1 MLGLAIVAPAAP
13 EPPLLVPPSPHA
25 APEPCVLSL
34 LRPRCV
40 SGLLVVFRSLLPR
53 LEALDA
59 LLKVPTGG
67 LADEESEFSELL
79 AAVSRRRHQETTF
92 ETLVQQLQQLSGL
105 SGPREDEESGQSL
118 ENVLQMLLEAPSKSR
133 EVHWMHLQVDALL
146 EGTLEAPDWQ
156 KRWQEDYKQ
165 QIQAFEKVLDDS
177 QGLQRGLRQL
187 QETQRIEMLTAL
199 QYERHKLRDKDELVL
214 FEEQELLDHAIAQ
227 VSSAVDASVRT
238 VPDWFVPR
246 YEVQLQSESGA
257 VEGEWNGLQVTLE
270 DAQIED
276 DRQVGEARRI
286 QFADKWHCVTNPNIV
301 KMQGACHVGDAP
313 FFIYESLRG
322 CVALVDYARSV
333 PDTRKLWKRL
343 VEVARGLHYLH
354 ASGIVHGDICSA
366 CVLVGGDGKAKLKP
380 SANPREVRM
389 EEPSMADDVYAF
401 GLIVLEVINP
411 HLSLVLEEPAS
422 NLSRIEEDQEKPSD
436 LSNAAWAFIKE
447 MTSSDSSE
455 RPSMDSVVRTL
466 LNLSD
471 RERSWSDMQFPELLL
486 HAPDVWTA
494 LRSASLRHENGVVL
508 CARVLARLERVL
520 SRLWDEGLSF
530 AEGGNVEY
538 NWQTR
543 TEHLLRSMRY
553 LTRHYL
559 PSTDQRE
566 LLKIAQVRRFTNE
579 IQEIHHQLDALLAEF
594 DTESLMPEI
603 DETSTK
609 CTGDWELQWGYDCAD
624 VMVSFHRFL
633 DGWEQPASGGTLDI
647 EVAMEAMTLM
657 KHELDNFR
665 YDFSGAQLELV
676 LRAFDLCIQ
685 QVGTMVISAT
695 EWFIPAYEV
704 RDESWWEGVRV
715 TVQKVR
721 HLVPKLIG
729 GKQCEVVLRQAGIWS
744 ELVHPHVVEL
754 FGACHVGPTP
764 FFVFERARG
773 GSLKEYL
780 SRYRAAIASSGSD
793 AKAPPHLW
801 RLLHEVALGL
811 QYLHERDIVHEELCC
826 DNVVVAVEKRAST
839 TKSKGRG
846 RKAKWRLQD
855 GETIREVAKLNGH
868 QLVRLHGPRLI
879 QSNLDISRAD
889 AAESATQWLAPE
901 RRGAGVAR
909 GPPSL
914 ASDIYSFG
922 VIIVEALAQN
932 TTEGL
937 VVDGDASFVERLPA
951 QLDNGVREM
960 VKKMCAAEPG
970 FRPAISYVVQQLGE
984 LASREHDM
992 RRFDAHD
999 EIDEVAPKHLMACVD
1014 VECKPVTVAGFMV
1027 PGEPGSTIPMALEL
1041 LSSQIFKSTNG
1052 DNVDNELNAQIM
1064 VRLEDIYGRLRELEE
1079 MIGDGRDDRRY
1090 LDIVANLA
1098 EIVSQLSAHV
1108 NFSRTGNRGAQIAAI
1123 RQRASDKFSFHK
1135 DLDELLDGLQELQP
1149 LSGSLMVEKAEVH
1162 DWKHQWYAKRA
1173 HQTESFEWTLMQPE
1187 AARLLLDELKDAE
1200 DREEML
1206 AFLRFEVT
1214 RHRSSYTAAQVEA
1227 IGTACIDISRRLSD
1241 ATAPSLAA
1249 ERPSGSHFHLWRPP
1263 KWFIPPYEVDFD
1275 PRESLGHGAFASVHI
1290 GMWLGTRVVIKK
1302 LMPPRNAADS
1312 QPSVVFYRELSIW
1325 YRLNHPYVVK
1335 LYGGCHVGGQPFFVC
1350 EPASNGR
1357 LDAYL
1362 HRCESK
1368 GAGGASAGTSF
1379 NSMSRSTSTTS
1390 RHTTGSG
1397 FSRSTS
1403 NTSSTGFSVESAA
1416 ISRRCEAW
1424 QKLRQSALGLQY
1436 LHQHSIVH
1444 GDLKC
1449 DNILVAADGTAKL
1462 TDFGLSTIRR
1472 YVDNKQDQGTAS
1484 SVVGALRWKAP
1495 ECLAGAP
1502 PSFESDVYSFGMC
1515 VLQAVSGEFPWGA
1528 RMPDAAVRFH
1538 VRRGAPPPRPRGF
1551 EDDAHW
1557 DLVRQMSCFD
1567 PQQRLKLPVVVQ
1579 RLTRFADLEARRQRG
1594 GVGVHMREL
1603 LFGGSATS

>member
-13 EPPLLVPPSPHA
+13 EPPLLVSPSPHA

-270 DAQIED
+270 DAKIED

-436 LSNAAWAFIKE
+436 LSSAAWAFVKE

-685 QVGTMVISAT
+685 Q
-695 EWFIPAYEV
+695 
-704 RDESWWEGVRV
+704 R
-715 TVQKVR
+715 
-721 HLVPKLIG
+721 
-729 GKQCEVVLRQAGIWS
+729 
-744 ELVHPHVVEL
+744 
-754 FGACHVGPTP
+754 
-764 FFVFERARG
+764 
-773 GSLKEYL
+773 GSLSTETLHL
-780 SRYRAAIASSGSD
+780 SSVY
-793 AKAPPHLW
+793 PL
-801 RLLHEVALGL
+801 
-811 QYLHERDIVHEELCC
+811 
-826 DNVVVAVEKRAST
+826 NST
-839 TKSKGRG
+839 
-846 RKAKWRLQD
+846 
-855 GETIREVAKLNGH
+855 
-868 QLVRLHGPRLI
+868 
-879 QSNLDISRAD
+879 
-889 AAESATQWLAPE
+889 
-901 RRGAGVAR
+901 
-909 GPPSL
+909 
-914 ASDIYSFG
+914 
-922 VIIVEALAQN
+922 
-932 TTEGL
+932 
-937 VVDGDASFVERLPA
+937 
-951 QLDNGVREM
+951 M
-960 VKKMCAAEPG
+960 KMCAVEPG

-1027 PGEPGSTIPMALEL
+1027 PGEPESTIPMALEL

-1149 LSGSLMVEKAEVH
+1149 LSGSLVVEKAEVH

-1528 RMPDAAVRFH
+1528 RMPDVAVRFH

-1567 PQQRLKLPVVVQ
+1567 PQQRLTLPVVVQ

>member
-270 DAQIED
+270 DAKIED

-286 QFADKWHCVTNPNIV
+286 QFADKWHRVTNPNIV

-436 LSNAAWAFIKE
+436 LSSAAWAFIKE

-685 QVGTMVISAT
+685 Q
-695 EWFIPAYEV
+695 
-704 RDESWWEGVRV
+704 
-715 TVQKVR
+715 
-721 HLVPKLIG
+721 
-729 GKQCEVVLRQAGIWS
+729 
-744 ELVHPHVVEL
+744 
-754 FGACHVGPTP
+754 
-764 FFVFERARG
+764 
-773 GSLKEYL
+773 
-780 SRYRAAIASSGSD
+780 
-793 AKAPPHLW
+793 
-801 RLLHEVALGL
+801 
-811 QYLHERDIVHEELCC
+811 
-826 DNVVVAVEKRAST
+826 
-839 TKSKGRG
+839 
-846 RKAKWRLQD
+846 
-855 GETIREVAKLNGH
+855 
-868 QLVRLHGPRLI
+868 
-879 QSNLDISRAD
+879 
-889 AAESATQWLAPE
+889 
-901 RRGAGVAR
+901 
-909 GPPSL
+909 
-914 ASDIYSFG
+914 
-922 VIIVEALAQN
+922 
-932 TTEGL
+932 
-937 VVDGDASFVERLPA
+937 
-951 QLDNGVREM
+951 
-960 VKKMCAAEPG
+960 
-970 FRPAISYVVQQLGE
+970 QLGE

-1014 VECKPVTVAGFMV
+1014 DECKPVTVAGFMV

-1149 LSGSLMVEKAEVH
+1149 LSGSLVVEKAEVH

-1214 RHRSSYTAAQVEA
+1214 RHRSSYTAA
-1227 IGTACIDISRRLSD
+1227 
-1241 ATAPSLAA
+1241 
-1249 ERPSGSHFHLWRPP
+1249 
-1263 KWFIPPYEVDFD
+1263 
-1275 PRESLGHGAFASVHI
+1275 
-1290 GMWLGTRVVIKK
+1290 
-1302 LMPPRNAADS
+1302 
-1312 QPSVVFYRELSIW
+1312 
-1325 YRLNHPYVVK
+1325 
-1335 LYGGCHVGGQPFFVC
+1335 
-1350 EPASNGR
+1350 
-1357 LDAYL
+1357 
-1362 HRCESK
+1362 
-1368 GAGGASAGTSF
+1368 
-1379 NSMSRSTSTTS
+1379 
-1390 RHTTGSG
+1390 
-1397 FSRSTS
+1397 
-1403 NTSSTGFSVESAA
+1403 
-1416 ISRRCEAW
+1416 
-1424 QKLRQSALGLQY
+1424 
-1436 LHQHSIVH
+1436 
-1444 GDLKC
+1444 
-1449 DNILVAADGTAKL
+1449 
-1462 TDFGLSTIRR
+1462 
-1472 YVDNKQDQGTAS
+1472 
-1484 SVVGALRWKAP
+1484 
-1495 ECLAGAP
+1495 
-1502 PSFESDVYSFGMC
+1502 
-1515 VLQAVSGEFPWGA
+1515 QAVSGEFPWGA

>member
-13 EPPLLVPPSPHA
+13 EPPLLVSPSPHA

-105 SGPREDEESGQSL
+105 SGPRGDEESGQSL

-246 YEVQLQSESGA
+246 YEVQLQSESDA

-270 DAQIED
+270 DAPIGD

-366 CVLVGGDGKAKLKP
+366 CVLVGGDEKAKLKP

-422 NLSRIEEDQEKPSD
+422 NLSRMEEDQEKPSD
-436 LSNAAWAFIKE
+436 LSSAAWAFVKE

-695 EWFIPAYEV
+695 EWFILAYEV
-704 RDESWWEGVRV
+704 RDESWWGGVRV

-754 FGACHVGPTP
+754 FG
-764 FFVFERARG
+764 
-773 GSLKEYL
+773 
-780 SRYRAAIASSGSD
+780 
-793 AKAPPHLW
+793 
-801 RLLHEVALGL
+801 
-811 QYLHERDIVHEELCC
+811 
-826 DNVVVAVEKRAST
+826 
-839 TKSKGRG
+839 
-846 RKAKWRLQD
+846 
-855 GETIREVAKLNGH
+855 
-868 QLVRLHGPRLI
+868 
-879 QSNLDISRAD
+879 
-889 AAESATQWLAPE
+889 
-901 RRGAGVAR
+901 
-909 GPPSL
+909 
-914 ASDIYSFG
+914 
-922 VIIVEALAQN
+922 
-932 TTEGL
+932 
-937 VVDGDASFVERLPA
+937 
-951 QLDNGVREM
+951 
-960 VKKMCAAEPG
+960 
-970 FRPAISYVVQQLGE
+970 FRPAISYAVQQLGE

-999 EIDEVAPKHLMACVD
+999 EIDEVAPKNLMACVD
-1014 VECKPVTVAGFMV
+1014 DECKPVTVAGFMV
-1027 PGEPGSTIPMALEL
+1027 PGEPESTIPMALEL
-1041 LSSQIFKSTNG
+1041 LNSQVFKSTNG

-1079 MIGDGRDDRRY
+1079 IIGDGRDDRRY

-1149 LSGSLMVEKAEVH
+1149 LSGSLVVEKAEVH

-1325 YRLNHPYVVK
+1325 YRLNHP
-1335 LYGGCHVGGQPFFVC
+1335 
-1350 EPASNGR
+1350 
-1357 LDAYL
+1357 
-1362 HRCESK
+1362 
-1368 GAGGASAGTSF
+1368 
-1379 NSMSRSTSTTS
+1379 
-1390 RHTTGSG
+1390 
-1397 FSRSTS
+1397 
-1403 NTSSTGFSVESAA
+1403 
-1416 ISRRCEAW
+1416 
-1424 QKLRQSALGLQY
+1424 
-1436 LHQHSIVH
+1436 
-1444 GDLKC
+1444 
-1449 DNILVAADGTAKL
+1449 
-1462 TDFGLSTIRR
+1462 
-1472 YVDNKQDQGTAS
+1472 
-1484 SVVGALRWKAP
+1484 
-1495 ECLAGAP
+1495 
-1502 PSFESDVYSFGMC
+1502 
-1515 VLQAVSGEFPWGA
+1515 
-1528 RMPDAAVRFH
+1528 
-1538 VRRGAPPPRPRGF
+1538 GF